1 MMGADVLVI
10 LSAIDEL
17 VKKKESEVP
26 DFFQNS

>member
-10 LSAIDEL
+10 LSAIDER